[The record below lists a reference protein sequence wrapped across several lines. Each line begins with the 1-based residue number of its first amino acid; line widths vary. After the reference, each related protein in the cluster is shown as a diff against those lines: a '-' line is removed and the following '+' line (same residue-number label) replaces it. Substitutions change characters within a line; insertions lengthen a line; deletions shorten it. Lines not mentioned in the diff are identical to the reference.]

1 MFHRHGLINQYW
13 SQQSMTSVNMYYES
27 IRFVIFP
34 LPLGV
39 CAYPMQCQGYLFFL
53 FIVRS
58 NRRFNEWG
66 TMAGATTTIKKVL
79 EGLSLVVVVNGGQ
92 PCRALQKLELERT
105 IIIIIAPTPMNK
117 PCRATT
123 DPSFLSFHTF
133 QCIHIALLL
142 NLVVVYYT

>member
-39 CAYPMQCQGYLFFL
+39 CAYPMQCHGYLFFL

-79 EGLSLVVVVNGGQ
+79 EGPSLVVVVNGGQ

-123 DPSFLSFHTF
+123 HPSFHFTLSNAIFT
-133 QCIHIALLL
+133 LPSP
-142 NLVVVYYT
+142 

>member
-66 TMAGATTTIKKVL
+66 TMAAAAATTTITKVL
-79 EGLSLVVVVNGGQ
+79 EGISLVVVGNGGQ
-92 PCRALQKLELERT
+92 PYRALQKLELEHT
-105 IIIIIAPTPMNK
+105 IIIAPTPMNK